1 MVCFEKDLKRKR
13 KKKETSP
20 PYLSA
25 QQPTGP
31 LNFSRSGPPFLF
43 LFLFLLS
50 R

>member
-1 MVCFEKDLKRKR
+1 MDLKRK
-13 KKKETSP
+13 KKKTSP

-31 LNFSRSGPPFLF
+31 LNFSPAAARLPFF
-43 LFLFLLS
+43 FFFFLS